1 MPRAHGESVALDQ
14 RLNSYDR
21 QRSRIVSV
29 EQANRALEIRF
40 EAQRLT
46 SHAGLVVF
54 QRLFARLG
62 LKERLRQCFRHL
74 PQRAYPPHAIV
85 LLLVVHLLGCRGLRD
100 MARYRNDE
108 AVRRA
113 VGLRRLPDV
122 STVSRV
128 LAGMD
133 GRCVDKVR
141 AANRELV
148 VGRLRTLRPRR
159 TTVDFDGSVLGTKR
173 RAEGTAVGY
182 NPARKGQRSYWP
194 LFATVAQTSQAL
206 DVLHRPGNVADSTGA
221 REFMDETLARL
232 RGALPGTR
240 LEARAD
246 GAFFGED
253 ILDLFE
259 RRRVDYSVS
268 VPFERFPALRQLIES
283 QTRWR
288 KAGRDVECF
297 EPDWKPN
304 SWARQRRIV
313 VIRRRVPIRRPGPLQ
328 LDLFEPRAHRFE
340 FKAVVTNKRQSARR
354 VALFH
359 DGRGAQEAL
368 FAELKSQCALSHV
381 PARREP
387 PTACS
392 RLLPDQPADLRRR
405 EAARLA
411 DVRPHAAPVGAAQ
424 PVVVVGRQRPPHEGV
439 GGRAILELV
448 VHRLQSL
455 DEGPNLLHG
464 AQALRLKCHDHPPS
478 VEDSAPVHTHIA
490 LDSSGG

>member
-1 MPRAHGESVALDQ
+1 MLPLKRTGGWPERH
-14 RLNSYDR
+14 
-21 QRSRIVSV
+21 RSDDTFRSFENRCRIVLRIWEAAAPLGTMEVLKQTSKEAAEV
-29 EQANRALEIRF
+29 KLSRNAVRGKANRALEIRF

-62 LKERLRQCFRHL
+62 LKERLRPCFRHL
-74 PQRAYPPHAIV
+74 PERAYPPHAIV
-85 LLLVVHLLGCRGLRD
+85 LLLVVHLLLGCRGLRD

-113 VGLRRLPDV
+113 EG
-122 STVSRV
+122 
-128 LAGMD
+128 
-133 GRCVDKVR
+133 
-141 AANRELV
+141 AA
-148 VGRLRTLRPRR
+148 
-159 TTVDFDGSVLGTKR
+159 
-173 RAEGTAVGY
+173 AGY
-182 NPARKGQRSYWP
+182 NPRRKGQRSYWP

-304 SWARQRRIV
+304 SWASQRRIV

-328 LDLFEPRAHRFE
+328 LDLFEPRAHGFE
-340 FKAVVTNKRQSARR
+340 FKAVVTNKRQGPGASPCSTTAAAPRRPCSPNSSRSA
-354 VALFH
+354 
-359 DGRGAQEAL
+359 DCPT
-368 FAELKSQCALSHV
+368 SP
-381 PARREP
+381 PAANP

-392 RLLPDQPADLRRR
+392 RSPPCSPTTSPENSRWPPARRN
-405 EAARLA
+405 
-411 DVRPHAAPVGAAQ
+411 AAPTPSARRSGTSSSCARCATTYCCA
-424 PVVVVGRQRPPHEGV
+424 PDASSTRSENPSFPSCATPGPRPG
-439 GGRAILELV
+439 
-448 VHRLQSL
+448 
-455 DEGPNLLHG
+455 
-464 AQALRLKCHDHPPS
+464 
-478 VEDSAPVHTHIA
+478 
-490 LDSSGG
+490 